1 MELAPTIKKL
11 VPWNAVR
18 MRKTKND
25 ARFGASAVPME
36 NAKNKTAEPMH
47 GYYVEIRIRASRT
60 WHRAH
65 THLLP

>member
-11 VPWNAVR
+11 VPWNAVK

-36 NAKNKTAEPMH
+36 NPKNKTAEQMH
-47 GYYVEIRIRASRT
+47 GYCSELDSVVLEEDM
-60 WHRAH
+60 
-65 THLLP
+65 